1 MEEMSVTEKTFNS
14 AQYRRLLSQAMPV
27 VIETEEDNERILA
40 FTERLMKK
48 GEDLSP
54 EEEML
59 LRLLS
64 TLIQDFEA
72 KHYRPR
78 DVTPLEMLRHLMEA
92 RGVKQS
98 DLWNV
103 FGSKGIASEV
113 INGKRGISKAQAKS
127 LAEFFRV
134 PADLFI

>member
-64 TLIQDFEA
+64 TLVQDFEE

-78 DVTPLEMLRHLMEA
+78 DVTPLEMLHHLMEA

-98 DLWNV
+98 DLWDV

-113 INGKRGISKAQAKS
+113 INGKRSISKAQAKS

-134 PADLFI
+134 SADLFI

>member
-1 MEEMSVTEKTFNS
+1 MEEMSVTEKTFNA
-14 AQYRRLLSQAMPV
+14 AQYRNLLSQAMPV
-27 VIETEEDNERILA
+27 VIETEEDNERMLA
-40 FTERLMKK
+40 FAEKLMKK
-48 GEDLSP
+48 GENLSA

-64 TLIQDFEA
+64 KLIQEFEER
-72 KHYRPR
+72 HYRPR
-78 DVTPLEMLRHLMEA
+78 DVTPLEMLHHLMEA

-98 DLWNV
+98 DLWSL

-127 LAEFFRV
+127 LADFFHV
-134 PADLFI
+134 SADLFI